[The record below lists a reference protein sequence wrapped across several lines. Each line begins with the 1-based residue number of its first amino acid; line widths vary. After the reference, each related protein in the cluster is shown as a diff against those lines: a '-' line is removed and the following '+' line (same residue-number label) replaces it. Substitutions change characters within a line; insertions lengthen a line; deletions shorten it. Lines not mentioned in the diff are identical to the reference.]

1 MAILHTKPMLY
12 HFNEITPTKSMAN
25 ICRNNGLG
33 FIDGIIESTITES
46 PEEYNLEL
54 IVDSSC
60 VLFNDFQKMSL
71 ILADSQLFRIQEI
84 IYSGEDNTK
93 EIFAKHISYDLE
105 HDVVINKKYEKKNFE
120 TIAKGMTSLSQFK
133 QFSISYNLGRLKSRT
148 LEKFESSDNSIQE
161 EMESLIEDFIEDCA
175 EAGIDAHIEVKRD
188 NYSIGYYLYEP
199 NVDYTNSTYK
209 DSQGCG
215 RQTGIRLN
223 QKKIKNLEITESLE
237 DFATRVSI
245 KGKDDVLVSNITHDT
260 IGNAGYPFWI
270 NTVISNTDISDK
282 TKLTKIAKA
291 HIALKSLSIKN
302 IKVELEELPKSLR
315 EMFKD
320 VRLYDK
326 VLIQHNLISSLYVPF
341 RIVKTERD
349 VYGELISVELGELNS
364 EFAKSLKKVI
374 KNISAKIVQQKLNG

>member
-1 MAILHTKPMLY
+1 MGIFHVKPMLY
-12 HFNEITPTKSMAN
+12 GVNEITPTKAMSA
-25 ICRNNGLG
+25 ICKDNGLG
-33 FIDGIIESTITES
+33 FIDGIVEATITES
-46 PEEYNLEL
+46 ADEYNLEMV
-54 IVDSSC
+54 VDGSC

-84 IYSGEDNTK
+84 IYSGEDGTK

-105 HDVVINKKYEKKNFE
+105 FDVVVDKTYEKKNFE

-133 QFSISYNLGRLKSRT
+133 QFNITYNLGRFKSRT

-161 EMESLIEDFIEDCA
+161 EMESLIDDFKEDLA
-175 EAGIDAHIEVKRD
+175 ESGIDADIEIKRD
-188 NYSIGYYLYEP
+188 NYNIGYYLYEA

-209 DSQGCG
+209 DSAGCG

-223 QKKIKNLEITESLE
+223 QNKIKNLEITETTE
-237 DFATRVSI
+237 DFATRVTI
-245 KGKDDVLVSNITHDT
+245 KGKDKVVVSNITHDT
-260 IGNAGYPFWI
+260 IGNGGYPFWI

-282 TKLTKIAKA
+282 SKLTKIAKA

-302 IKVELEELPKSLR
+302 IKIELEELPKSLR

-341 RIVKTERD
+341 RIVKTERNIH
-349 VYGELISVELGELNS
+349 GELVSVELGELNS

-374 KNISAKIVQQKLNG
+374 KNISTKIVEQKINS